1 MTTITAQEEIAR
13 LKSRMLMK
21 SYYVMFRDVVDRSRI
36 AAAALDHYRWII
48 ALEKEGRVFASGP
61 LFEADGS
68 QGAGM
73 TVFRAGSTE
82 EANALAAGDPFC
94 TCGAVTYTL
103 RRWQLN
109 EGRLQLHLD
118 LSDQTYHLE

>member
-1 MTTITAQEEIAR
+1 MTTAKEEIER

-21 SYYVMFRDVVDRSRI
+21 SYYVMFRDVVDRSKM

-48 ALEKEGRVFASGP
+48 GLEKQGRVFASGP

-68 QGAGM
+68 QGTGM
-73 TVFRAGSTE
+73 TVFRADSVE
-82 EANALAAGDPFC
+82 EASTLAASDPFC
-94 TCGAVTYTL
+94 VCGGVTFTI

-118 LSDQTYHLE
+118 LSDQTYSLD